1 MANLVN
7 GSENKPE
14 TWQIQ
19 LTVAIKRFRLQ

>member
-1 MANLVN
+1 MANSIN

-19 LTVAIKRFRLQ
+19 LTVTIKRFRLQ